1 MTKEEYMKT
10 MNKIIDDPKINKQL
24 QSPPKTISFTSDKEI
39 MEWLEDWQAD
49 DEITRQKENNLL

>member
-24 QSPPKTISFTSDKEI
+24 TIPPKTISFTSDKEI